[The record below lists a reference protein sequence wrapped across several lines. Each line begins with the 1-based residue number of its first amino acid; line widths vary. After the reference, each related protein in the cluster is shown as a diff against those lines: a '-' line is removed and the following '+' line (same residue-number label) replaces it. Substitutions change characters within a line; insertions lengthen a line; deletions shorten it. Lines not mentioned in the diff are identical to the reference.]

1 MSFRQEFPP
10 KPISSTLNVTF
21 DFTSDLASGG
31 TISTK
36 VVTATVYSGAD
47 AAPSGIISGAATS
60 SGNVVTQL
68 LTGGTL
74 GVVYQLLC
82 TITTSNGQTLVK
94 AGYLA
99 VVPNL

>member
-1 MSFRQEFPP
+1 
-10 KPISSTLNVTF
+10 
-21 DFTSDLASGG
+21 
-31 TISTK
+31 
-36 VVTATVYSGAD
+36 
-47 AAPSGIISGAATS
+47 
-60 SGNVVTQL
+60 L